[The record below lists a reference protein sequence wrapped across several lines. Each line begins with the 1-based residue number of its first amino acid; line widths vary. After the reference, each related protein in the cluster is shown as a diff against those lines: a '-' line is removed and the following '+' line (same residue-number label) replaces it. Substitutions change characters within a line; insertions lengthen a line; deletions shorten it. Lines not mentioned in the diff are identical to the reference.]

1 MNDTSHISL
10 YLLVLTAA
18 GLCAYIVLSTLS
30 LRAEEKAERAG
41 ESLSGDAAMLARFI
55 TPLKLARLRLNVG
68 FGFFL
73 FLFLVLTAAGISFIG
88 ASLVALAFGCLGSF
102 LPLVWF
108 RRKVAQRKELFNSQ
122 ILELTTGLATGMR
135 SGQAFPAALESVSN
149 RIQWPMKEELAIV
162 LREYRLGSDLPEA
175 LDRLNQR
182 IPSEDLT
189 LLIGSIR
196 LTTQSGGSLAEV
208 LDRMVEMI
216 RGRREFQDKVK
227 AMTAQG
233 KFEAIA
239 MSLAPLFVFLL
250 LFLIDRPLMLP
261 LVTTVPGWITI
272 AADATLVT
280 IGFLV
285 IRKIVT
291 IEV

>member
-1 MNDTSHISL
+1 MDKGLT
-10 YLLVLTAA
+10 LLVFAAA
-18 GLCAYIVLSTLS
+18 GLCAYVVLSTLS
-30 LRAEEKAERAG
+30 LRAEEKADQAG
-41 ESLSGDAAMLARFI
+41 DSLTGDAAMLARFI

-68 FGFFL
+68 FCVFL
-73 FLFLVLTAAGISFIG
+73 FFFLVLTASGVSFIG
-88 ASLVALAFGCLGSF
+88 ASLVALAFGILGSY

-108 RRKVAQRKELFNSQ
+108 RRKVAQRKDLFNSQ
-122 ILELTTGLATGMR
+122 ILELTTGLANGMR
-135 SGQAFPAALESVSN
+135 AGQAFPAALESVSG
-149 RIQWPMKEELAIV
+149 RVQWPMKEELATV

-175 LDRLNQR
+175 LDRLNKR

-196 LTTQSGGSLAEV
+196 LTTQAGGSLAEV

-216 RGRREFQDKVK
+216 RGRREFQDKLK

-239 MSLAPLFVFLL
+239 MSLAPLFVFVL
-250 LFLIDRPLMLP
+250 LFLIDRPLMVP
-261 LVTTVPGWITI
+261 LVTTTPGWITV
-272 AADATLVT
+272 AADVTLVT
-280 IGFLV
+280 IGFLI

>member
-1 MNDTSHISL
+1 VFI
-10 YLLVLTAA
+10 AA
-18 GLCAYIVLSTLS
+18 VLCAYIVLSTLS
-30 LRAEEKAERAG
+30 LRAEEKAG
-41 ESLSGDAAMLARFI
+41 EGGVASSGDAAMLARFI
-55 TPLKLARLRLNVG
+55 TPIKLARLRLNVG

-73 FLFLVLTAAGISFIG
+73 FLFLVLTAAGISFVG
-88 ASLVALAFGCLGSF
+88 TSLVALVFGVFGSY

-108 RRKVAQRKELFNSQ
+108 RRKVAQRKSLFNSQ
-122 ILELTTGLATGMR
+122 ILELTTGLANGMR
-135 SGQAFPAALESVSN
+135 AGQAFPAALESVSG
-149 RIQWPMKEELAIV
+149 RIQWPMKEELSTV

-196 LTTQSGGSLAEV
+196 LTTQAGGSLAEV

-216 RGRREFQDKVK
+216 RGRREFQDKLES
-227 AMTAQG
+227 MTAQG
-233 KFEAIA
+233 RFEAIA
-239 MSLAPLFVFLL
+239 MSLAPLFVFIL

-261 LVTTVPGWITI
+261 LVTTIPGWITI

>member
-1 MNDTSHISL
+1 MNGSSHTTL
-10 YLLVLTAA
+10 YLLVLAA
-18 GLCAYIVLSTLS
+18 AILCAYVVLSTLA
-30 LRAEEKAERAG
+30 LRAEEKAG
-41 ESLSGDAAMLARFI
+41 EASGELSGDAAMLARFI

-73 FLFLVLTAAGISFIG
+73 FFFLVLTASGIGFPG
-88 ASLVALAFGCLGSF
+88 ATLVAMAFGRLGAY

-122 ILELTTGLATGMR
+122 ILELTTGLANGMR
-135 SGQAFPAALESVSN
+135 AGQAFPAALESVSG
-149 RIQWPMKEELAIV
+149 RIQWPMKEELATV

-175 LDRLNQR
+175 LDRLNRR

-196 LTTQSGGSLAEV
+196 LTTQAGGSLAEV

-216 RGRREFQDKVK
+216 RGRREFQDKLK
-227 AMTAQG
+227 SMTAQG
-233 KFEAIA
+233 RFEAIA

-261 LVTTVPGWITI
+261 LVTTLPGWITI

-280 IGFLV
+280 IGFLI

>member
-1 MNDTSHISL
+1 
-10 YLLVLTAA
+10 
-18 GLCAYIVLSTLS
+18 
-30 LRAEEKAERAG
+30 
-41 ESLSGDAAMLARFI
+41 
-55 TPLKLARLRLNVG
+55 
-68 FGFFL
+68 
-73 FLFLVLTAAGISFIG
+73 
-88 ASLVALAFGCLGSF
+88 
-102 LPLVWF
+102 WF

-135 SGQAFPAALESVSN
+135 SGQAFPAALESVSG

-162 LREYRLGSDLPEA
+162 LREYRRGSDHPEA

-261 LVTTVPGWITI
+261 LVTTLPGWLTI

>member
-1 MNDTSHISL
+1 MDKGLTF
-10 YLLVLTAA
+10 LLVFVAA
-18 GLCAYIVLSTLS
+18 VLCAYIVLSTLS
-30 LRAEEKAERAG
+30 LRAEEKAEQAG
-41 ESLSGDAAMLARFI
+41 ASLSGDAAMLARFI
-55 TPLKLARLRLNVG
+55 TPLKLARLRLNAG
-68 FGFFL
+68 FCFFL
-73 FLFLVLTAAGISFIG
+73 FFFLVLTAAGISFVG
-88 ASLVALAFGCLGSF
+88 ALLVALAFGCLGSF

-135 SGQAFPAALESVSN
+135 SGQAFPAALESVSG

-261 LVTTVPGWITI
+261 LVTTLPGWLTI

>member
-1 MNDTSHISL
+1 MSNGLTF
-10 YLLVLTAA
+10 LLVFVAA

-30 LRAEEKAERAG
+30 LRAEEKAEQAG

-55 TPLKLARLRLNVG
+55 SPLKLARLRLNVG
-68 FGFFL
+68 FGIFLLFFL
-73 FLFLVLTAAGISFIG
+73 ILTAAGISFIG
-88 ASLVALAFGCLGSF
+88 ASLVALAFGSLGSY
-102 LPLVWF
+102 LPLLWF
-108 RRKVAQRKELFNSQ
+108 RRKVAQRKDLFNSQ
-122 ILELTTGLATGMR
+122 ILELTTGLANGMR
-135 SGQAFPAALESVSN
+135 SGQAFPAALESVSG
-149 RIQWPMKEELAIV
+149 RVQWPMKEELATV

-239 MSLAPLFVFLL
+239 MSLAPLFVFVL
-250 LFLIDRPLMLP
+250 LFLIDRPLMVP
-261 LVTTVPGWITI
+261 LVTTTPGWVTI
-272 AADATLVT
+272 AADALLVT
-280 IGFLV
+280 IGFLI

>member
-1 MNDTSHISL
+1 MSIGLT
-10 YLLVLTAA
+10 YLLVFIAA
-18 GLCAYIVLSTLS
+18 VLCAYIVLSTLS
-30 LRAEEKAERAG
+30 LRAEEKAG
-41 ESLSGDAAMLARFI
+41 EGGVASSGDAAMLARFI
-55 TPLKLARLRLNVG
+55 TPIKLARLRLNVG

-73 FLFLVLTAAGISFIG
+73 FLFLVLTAAGISFVG
-88 ASLVALAFGCLGSF
+88 TSLVALVFGVFGSY

-108 RRKVAQRKELFNSQ
+108 RRKVAQRKSLFNSQ
-122 ILELTTGLATGMR
+122 ILELTTGLANGMR
-135 SGQAFPAALESVSN
+135 AGQAFPAALESVSG
-149 RIQWPMKEELAIV
+149 RIQWPMKEELSTV

-196 LTTQSGGSLAEV
+196 LTTQAGGSLAEV

-216 RGRREFQDKVK
+216 RGRREFQDKLES
-227 AMTAQG
+227 MTAQG
-233 KFEAIA
+233 RFEAIA
-239 MSLAPLFVFLL
+239 MSLAPLFVFIL

-261 LVTTVPGWITI
+261 LVTTIPGWITI